1 MLGASMRIPVLLISL
16 LLALTSC
23 TQAAKMVTVDQ
34 MVAEI
39 VKHATADDTDFF
51 VAYLD
56 APYKEKANQLIQQ
69 IKASGM
75 ADNYKSRLEVSET
88 KARLNYHYLER
99 GCHFQIDLMNQDGA
113 WLIQRVWFCK

>member
-1 MLGASMRIPVLLISL
+1 
-16 LLALTSC
+16 
-23 TQAAKMVTVDQ
+23 MVTVDQ